1 MPKLEQP
8 MRLETFIEMNDD
20 GDLDIVVFM
29 GQDDPILERVISFS
43 ALLEEFTDHA
53 VFEWG
58 VKHSGEDLYDD
69 ENWRAFHADRGHI
82 LDKLRDIIDKYDKR
96 KEK

>member
-8 MRLETFIEMNDD
+8 MRLETYVDINDD
-20 GDLDIVVFM
+20 GDLDVVVFM
-29 GQDDPILERVISFS
+29 GQDNPILERVISFS
-43 ALLEEFTDHA
+43 SLLEEYTDHA

-58 VKHSGEDLYDD
+58 VKHSGEDLYEDQS
-69 ENWRAFHADRGHI
+69 WKTFIQDRGYI
-82 LDKLRDIIDKYDKR
+82 LDKMRDLIDKYDKR

>member
-8 MRLETFIEMNDD
+8 MRLETYVDINDD
-20 GDLDIVVFM
+20 GDLDVLVFM
-29 GQDDPILERVISFS
+29 GQDNPILERVISFDK
-43 ALLEEFTDHA
+43 LLEEFTDHA

-58 VKHSGEDLYDD
+58 VKNIGEDLY
-69 ENWRAFHADRGHI
+69 EEESWKAFHEDRGFI
-82 LDKLRDIIDKYDKR
+82 LDKLRELIDKYDKR

>member
-1 MPKLEQP
+1 MPKLEQQ
-8 MRLETFIEMNDD
+8 MRLETYVEMNDD
-20 GDLDIVVFM
+20 GDLDVVVFM

-43 ALLEEFTDHA
+43 TLLEEFTDHA

-58 VKHSGEDLYDD
+58 VKYSGEDLYEDKD
-69 ENWRAFHADRGHI
+69 WISFHQDRGII
-82 LDKLRDIIDKYDKR
+82 LDKMRDLIDKYDKR

>member
-8 MRLETFIEMNDD
+8 MRLETYVDINDD
-20 GDLDIVVFM
+20 GDLDVLVFM
-29 GQDDPILERVISFS
+29 GQDNPILERVISFNK
-43 ALLEEFTDHA
+43 LLEEFTDHA

-58 VKHSGEDLYDD
+58 VKNLD
-69 ENWRAFHADRGHI
+69 ENLYEDESWKAFHQDRGII
-82 LDKLRDIIDKYDKR
+82 LDKMRDLIDKYDKR

>member
-20 GDLDIVVFM
+20 GDLDVVVFM

-43 ALLEEFTDHA
+43 TLLEEFTDHA

-58 VKHSGEDLYDD
+58 VKHSGEDLYED
-69 ENWRAFHADRGHI
+69 ESWKTFIQDRGFI
-82 LDKLRDIIDKYDKR
+82 LDKLRELLDKYDKR